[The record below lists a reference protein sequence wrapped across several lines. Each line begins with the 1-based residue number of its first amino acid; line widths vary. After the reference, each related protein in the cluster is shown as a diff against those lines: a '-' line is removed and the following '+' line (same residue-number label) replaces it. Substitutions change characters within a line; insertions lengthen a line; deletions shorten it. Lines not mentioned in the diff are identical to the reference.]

1 MKIKSF
7 KYRII
12 PTQEQQVLIA
22 KHFWVSRFVWN
33 YYLKQ
38 RQDYYLNNKEDIE
51 AKRIKGWLN
60 YYDNAKDLTQLKKQ
74 DWFDWIW
81 EVNSQTLQATLKH
94 LEWAYRMFFRK
105 SHQFP
110 KYKSKKRD
118 RSFTI
123 PQYITINNWK
133 LFIPNG
139 FSCKTTKNHLSLHH
153 PKGNFGHN
161 LAERNVGDT
170 GAFFKRQKR
179 SFFNF

>member
-7 KYRII
+7 KYSIT

-33 YYLKQ
+33 YYLIQ
-38 RQDYYLNNKEDIE
+38 RQDYYLNNKEEIE

-60 YYDNAKDLTQLKKQ
+60 YYDNAKDLTQLKKKE
-74 DWFDWIW
+74 WFDRIS

-94 LEWAYRMFFRK
+94 LESAYRMFFRK
-105 SHQFP
+105 SHKFP

-123 PQYITINNWK
+123 PQYITVADWK
-133 LFIPNG
+133 LSIPK
-139 FSCKTTKNHLSLHH
+139 FKEWIKIKLHRHLEWEIINATISM
-153 PKGNFGHN
+153 NCVWEYFVSIACN
-161 LAERNVGDT
+161 YIM
-170 GAFFKRQKR
+170 
-179 SFFNF
+179 